1 MGAGKDKLSKIP
13 YTVLQF
19 NEDSRVVNEV
29 SHNLEN
35 IYLDPYRVEAIART
49 ILPDIQAY
57 YQTEEGNAAFEKWQA
72 EQAALGVPTPT
83 AKPKK
88 RRRKMQ

>member
-1 MGAGKDKLSKIP
+1 M
-13 YTVLQF
+13 
-19 NEDSRVVNEV
+19 

-35 IYLDPYRVEAIART
+35 IYLDPYGVEAIART

-72 EQAALGVPTPT
+72 EQAALGTSKPV

-88 RRRKMQ
+88 RRRKKS

>member
-1 MGAGKDKLSKIP
+1 MGAGKGKLSKIP

-19 NEDSRVVNEV
+19 NEDGKVVNEV
-29 SHNLEN
+29 SHNLES
-35 IYLDPYRVEAIART
+35 IYLDPYRVDAIART
-49 ILPDIQAY
+49 IRPDIQAY

>member
-1 MGAGKDKLSKIP
+1 MGAGKGKLSKIP

-19 NEDSRVVNEV
+19 NEDGKVVNEV
-29 SHNLEN
+29 SHNLES

-57 YQTEEGNAAFEKWQA
+57 YQTEEGNAAFKKWQA
-72 EQAALGVPTPT
+72 EQAALGTSKPI
-83 AKPKK
+83 AKSQK
-88 RRRKMQ
+88 RRRKKS

>member
-1 MGAGKDKLSKIP
+1 MGAGKGKLSKIP

-19 NEDSRVVNEV
+19 NEDGKVVNEV

-35 IYLDPYRVEAIART
+35 IYLDPYGVEAIART

-57 YQTEEGNAAFEKWQA
+57 FQTEEGQAEFEKWQT
-72 EQAALGVPTPT
+72 EQAALGVPNPK
-83 AKPKK
+83 AKP
-88 RRRKMQ
+88 

>member
-19 NEDSRVVNEV
+19 NEDGRVVNEV

-35 IYLDPYRVEAIART
+35 IYLDPYAIEGIARS

-57 YQTEEGNAAFEKWQA
+57 FQTEEGQAEFEKWQA
-72 EQAALGVPTPT
+72 EQAALGVPKPT
-83 AKPKK
+83 AKPRK

>member
-19 NEDSRVVNEV
+19 NEDGRVVNEV

-49 ILPDIQAY
+49 ILPDKGGD
-57 YQTEEGNAAFEKWQA
+57 TGCTLCGNRGF
-72 EQAALGVPTPT
+72 L
-83 AKPKK
+83 
-88 RRRKMQ
+88 